1 MATKDEELVLF
12 TRADSDEILKF
23 VFNETVA
30 DRLPAMRSYGDAEV
44 ILAYTTAGATARSST
59 TLGKGTA
66 TRRWLSES
74 GTDRVI
80 NTTSEGIGFF
90 NLAAEAIGTNKYIL
104 LCRMG
109 ADWICIWEECG

>member
-30 DRLPAMRSYGDAEV
+30 DRLPAMRSYGDAE
-44 ILAYTTAGATARSST
+44 IKLAFTTGGATARSGT

-66 TRRWLSES
+66 TFRWLSES

-80 NTTSEGIGFF
+80 NTTSEEISFF
-90 NLAAEAIGTNKYIL
+90 NVAAEAVGTAKYIL
-104 LCRMG
+104 LCRIG